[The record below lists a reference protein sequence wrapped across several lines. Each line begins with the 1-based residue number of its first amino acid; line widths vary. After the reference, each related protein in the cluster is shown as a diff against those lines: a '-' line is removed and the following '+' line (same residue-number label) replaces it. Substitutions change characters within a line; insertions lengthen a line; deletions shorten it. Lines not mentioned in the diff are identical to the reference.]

1 MKSVFMLLLVSV
13 CLMSVKGNQATTL
26 KLQVLDEHQESLAGV
41 KVEVMGLNNAVF
53 YTNLKG
59 ECILPM
65 AAQNHLISI
74 QSISYKPLTIPAHAK
89 ISKII
94 LHNR

>member
-1 MKSVFMLLLVSV
+1 MKSVFIFLLALVCS
-13 CLMSVKGNQATTL
+13 LPAKGSQASTL
-26 KLQVLDEHQESLAGV
+26 KLQVFDEQQECLAGV
-41 KVEVMGLNNAVF
+41 KIEVMGLNHAVF

-59 ECILPM
+59 ECVLPLS
-65 AAQNHLISI
+65 AQGHMLFI
-74 QSISYKPLTIPAHAK
+74 QSVSYKPLTISAHSK

>member
-1 MKSVFMLLLVSV
+1 MLMLISV

-26 KLQVLDEHQESLAGV
+26 KLLVLDEQQESLAGV
-41 KVEVMGLNNAVF
+41 KVEVMGLNHAVF

-59 ECILPM
+59 ECVLPM

-74 QSISYKPLTIPAHAK
+74 QSVSYKPLTIPAHAK